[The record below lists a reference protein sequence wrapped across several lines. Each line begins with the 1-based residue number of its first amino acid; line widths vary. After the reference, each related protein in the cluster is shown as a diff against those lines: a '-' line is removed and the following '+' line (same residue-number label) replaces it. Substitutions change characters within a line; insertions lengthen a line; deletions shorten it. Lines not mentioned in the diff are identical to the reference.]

1 MKYVLQP
8 TQDDVLHYAKGT
20 ESKAHKYISRAFKK
34 GRWVY
39 TYAKDTATGN
49 AVTNKN
55 GKKAGESNKMQYS
68 PTVKTY
74 ANGDVRE
81 PLNPGVYLRDTRT
94 SETVNG
100 QYQNDPKISN
110 VDKSHIDPTVVDKLK
125 KLNAGEKKGN
135 EGTAYS
141 PNVLSE
147 VIGRDING
155 KHVSVALENAID
167 KYGNKYLAE
176 FRNTANKKALEA
188 VNRAHHIEEKRYTNK
203 GQPEVQYSPAQSTKA
218 ASSRHYTPNEKKKF
232 RPSKS
237 SIKKA

>member
-8 TQDDVLHYAKGT
+8 TQNDILHYAKGT

-39 TYAKDTATGN
+39 TYAKNKATGN

-81 PLNPGVYLRDTRT
+81 PLNTGVYLRDTRT

-135 EGTAYS
+135 KGTAYN
-141 PNVLSE
+141 PNILSM
-147 VIGRDING
+147 VIGKDTNG
-155 KHVSVALENAID
+155 KWVNAVLERMID
-167 KYGNKYLAE
+167 KHGHKYLQE
-176 FRNTANKKALEA
+176 FRNTANKKAYEA
-188 VNRAHHIEEKRYTNK
+188 VNRAHRIEEKLYTNK
-203 GQPEVQYSPAQSTKA
+203 GVPEAQYSPAQSTKA

>member
-39 TYAKDTATGN
+39 TYAKNKAKGN
-49 AVTNKN
+49 AVTNKD

-125 KLNAGEKKGN
+125 QLNAGEKKGN
-135 EGTAYS
+135 EGTPYS
-141 PNVLSE
+141 PNILSMT
-147 VIGRDING
+147 IGKDING
-155 KHVSVALENAID
+155 KWVDAVLERAVD
-167 KYGNKYLAE
+167 KYGNEYLHE
-176 FRNTANKKALEA
+176 FRNTANKKVYEA
-188 VNRAHHIEEKRYTNK
+188 VNRAKEIEEKRYTNK
-203 GQPEVQYSPAQSTKA
+203 GQSGAQYSPAQSTKA